1 MAHRGANATNVGQS
15 SVDRVQQHLRAMAVA
30 YAFKP
35 GERINEG
42 VLAQS
47 LGVSRTPV
55 REALNRLCV
64 EGLLEVRAGR
74 GFFCRGLNAK
84 DIFDLY
90 QLRAAIE
97 SAGVRLTVERI
108 DSDAIRRLEA
118 FLRET
123 GPEVGDRSTAELVRL
138 DEEFHERLMEM
149 SGNAEMLRV
158 LKNVNDRIHFVRWI
172 HMDDHDRPM
181 TQREHRQILRA
192 LRKRDAAAAVAILA
206 KHIDRRLGEIT
217 AAIREGYSRIYMGE
231 TVVAAE

>member
-1 MAHRGANATNVGQS
+1 MPRRAKATNIGGS
-15 SVDRVQQHLRAMAVA
+15 SVDRVQQQLRAMAIA

-42 VLAQS
+42 ALAQS
-47 LGVSRTPV
+47 LGVSRTPI
-55 REALNRLCV
+55 REALNRLCT
-64 EGLLEVRAGR
+64 EGLLEIRAGR
-74 GFFCRGLNAK
+74 GFFCRGLDAK

-108 DSDAIRRLEA
+108 DADSIRRLET

-123 GPEVGDRSTAELVRL
+123 GPEAGNRSTAELVRL
-138 DEEFHERLMEM
+138 DEEFHVRLMEM

-158 LKNVNDRIHFVRWI
+158 LKNVNDRIHFIRWI
-172 HMDDHDRPM
+172 HMDDRDRPI
-181 TQREHRQILRA
+181 TQQEHLQVLRA
-192 LRKRDAAAAVAILA
+192 LRKRDAATAIDILA
-206 KHIDRRLGEIT
+206 NHIERRLGEIT

-231 TVVAAE
+231 TLTAAE